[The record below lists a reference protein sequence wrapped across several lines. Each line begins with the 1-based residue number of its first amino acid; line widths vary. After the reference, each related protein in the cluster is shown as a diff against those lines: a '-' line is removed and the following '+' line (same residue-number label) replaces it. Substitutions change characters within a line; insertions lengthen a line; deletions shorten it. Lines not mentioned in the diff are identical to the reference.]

1 MYKCACGKEYRSK
14 TWFQNHRTVC
24 EMIRD
29 TNKNEDDIYD
39 DLPCKREMWNC
50 LKIVLKKYETLEKKV
65 KDHERYIK
73 KINKKISIIDWL
85 SDNYKPIIDFNEWL
99 TKLNIEMDDLEY
111 LFKVGFIE
119 GIHKVFTKNLRL
131 ENDDIPIRCFEQ
143 KMYVFFVYKK
153 DKWEHLDFEDYEKLV
168 HNITG
173 KFIKKFEEWKQD
185 NKKFVDNEKNAE
197 SVQQKYFEIM
207 GGKYDDETNIKKLN
221 SKLYK
226 HLKFNLR
233 NIVTYEFSF

>member
-29 TNKNEDDIYD
+29 IDKNEDDIYD
-39 DLPCKREMWNC
+39 DLPSKKEMWNC
-50 LKIVLKKYETLEKKV
+50 LKIVLKKYENLEKKV

-85 SDNYKPIIDFNEWL
+85 TDNYKPNISFNEWIN
-99 TKLNIEMDDLEY
+99 KLNIEIDDLEY

-119 GIHKVFTKNLRL
+119 GIHKIFTKNLIL
-131 ENDDIPIRCFEQ
+131 DNDDLPIRSFEQ
-143 KMYVFFVYKK
+143 KMYVFFVYNNS
-153 DKWEHLDFEDYEKLV
+153 KWEHLDFEDYEKLV

-173 KFIKKFEEWKQD
+173 KFIKKFEFWKKI
-185 NKKFVDNEKNAE
+185 NKSFIDDEKNIE
-197 SVQQKYFEIM
+197 SLQQKYFEIM

-226 HLKFNLR
+226 YLKFNLR